1 MKASL
6 ALAMAVLIAM
16 AAPTLSATL
25 NLDAPNRDGHLASH
39 HARALRATRSLEPNV
54 AIAPSSSNG
63 LPFQW
68 PHIAPFPQGQGHP
81 DGLSR
86 NTEDCNMGCIDY

>member
-6 ALAMAVLIAM
+6 ASVIVVVLSIGT
-16 AAPTLSATL
+16 PTLSAASS
-25 NLDAPNRDGHLASH
+25 LDAPNRRSHLAPHPRPTASVSN
-39 HARALRATRSLEPNV
+39 SLEPNV
-54 AIAPSSSNG
+54 VIAPSSSTDA
-63 LPFQW
+63 PFQW